1 MLAAPHC
8 ERMRRNIA
16 LAVTAVVV
24 VAGIAAA
31 GGLADVPSGSP
42 AATGDAAVG
51 AAPNGTTIDVSASGS
66 ASAEPDQAVLSV
78 AVVATADSADAARE
92 RVAANASTL
101 REALRDAG
109 VPADAIETTS
119 YRVSERPRTYPKPVE
134 SSAGGSTGAASSET
148 VYEAVHAF
156 QVTVDDP
163 ERAGAVLDAAVGGG
177 ANRVQGVR
185 YTLSEETQSELR
197 TEAIHAAMTDAHA
210 RASAVADASGVSVTG
225 LEHASVGYSG
235 MPVAYATAASG
246 GDAATETVIDQGP
259 VTVTVSVQATYVAS

>member
-1 MLAAPHC
+1 
-8 ERMRRNIA
+8 MRRNIA

-31 GGLADVPSGSP
+31 GGLADVPPGSR
-42 AATGDAAVG
+42 AETGDAAVG

-119 YRVSERPRTYPKPVE
+119 YRVNERQVKPAMPVE
-134 SSAGGSTGAASSET
+134 TGAGGGSTGSASSES

-156 QVTVDDP
+156 QITVDDP

-259 VTVTVSVQATYVAS
+259 VTVTVSVQATYVAE